1 VEKLS
6 KSHLID
12 KFLDF
17 NFDDNIEVLLQ
28 VKVLEKFV
36 MKLKDEKITLCNTFI
51 SSAIVNRFPPSL
63 MSFSNDNRR
72 RKKHV
77 PLSDL
82 KRSTRNENEI
92 KIPEK
97 NELLAKQKVSAN
109 IAASKSNKD
118 VYQGE
123 EVQ

>member
-1 VEKLS
+1 MEKLS

-17 NFDDNIEVLLQ
+17 KFDDNIEVLLQ